1 MHPHV
6 RVQRHGRGS
15 NALAKQLEG
24 IRAVDH
30 FDVMA
35 ALGQRVRQVR
45 EEDGVASE
53 MQRREE
59 RREEAESHFDQSV
72 STQSPPNSQPAN
84 SPRLHDAK

>member
-1 MHPHV
+1 
-6 RVQRHGRGS
+6 
-15 NALAKQLEG
+15 
-24 IRAVDH
+24 
-30 FDVMA
+30 
-35 ALGQRVRQVR
+35 
-45 EEDGVASE
+45 